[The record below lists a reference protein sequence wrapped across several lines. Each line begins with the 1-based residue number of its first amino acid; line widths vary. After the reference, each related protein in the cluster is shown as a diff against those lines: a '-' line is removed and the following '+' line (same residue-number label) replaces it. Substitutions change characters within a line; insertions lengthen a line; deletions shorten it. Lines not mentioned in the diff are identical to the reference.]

1 MKKTDYYRSIRA
13 ATSYRAQILEMIDDL
28 EAMIESL
35 EYAPDYEKEEL
46 LIEIKTENE
55 TMKGLVQEYKK
66 RSNEISFSGDQAD
79 VDVAIRGITNIL
91 SRSNRINS
99 KIQYREELEKK
110 KNGIKQIRTIRR
122 IKNY

>member
-1 MKKTDYYRSIRA
+1 
-13 ATSYRAQILEMIDDL
+13 MIDDL

-99 KIQYREELEKK
+99 KIQYMEELEKK
-110 KNGIKQIRTIRR
+110 KMALSKSEQLEGLKITKFNGMGDSKFL
-122 IKNY
+122 N